1 MNQGRKYSRKC
12 TRKGTWFHAERRELL
27 GSRNALNI
35 TMWKWAALV
44 VRSQYSCSCSPIS
57 QSPRTH
63 TQNFR
68 SPPQHLH
75 YLHTLFS
82 ILNEVLALSMF
93 SLYKYYKKWA
103 KAILNRKT
111 NNVWNIMYEHA
122 FVYWLNFSQH
132 FISTLSLQNQISTST
147 TTSLQRLKSLLL
159 PEIIIFCYFI

>member
-1 MNQGRKYSRKC
+1 MPATGDFATCNKISATYFPVKIHWQQRWGLLVQTESKKKQKPFLVVNREGCKYSRKC
-12 TRKGTWFHAERRELL
+12 TRKGTWFHAERRESL

-35 TMWKWAALV
+35 TRWKWATLV

-57 QSPRTH
+57 QSPRTQ
-63 TQNFR
+63 TQNF
-68 SPPQHLH
+68 SPPPQHLH

-111 NNVWNIMYEHA
+111 NNV
-122 FVYWLNFSQH
+122 
-132 FISTLSLQNQISTST
+132 
-147 TTSLQRLKSLLL
+147 
-159 PEIIIFCYFI
+159 